1 MLGVLEKS
9 TLLLFT
15 ILLVCFGRGVVKKK
29 VYLAE

>member
-15 ILLVCFGRGVVKKK
+15 ILLVCFGVFKKK
-29 VYLAE
+29 KKSLSC